1 MHGGGKLMVKDL
13 QSHESNV
20 AFVLYFVCTG
30 TPHKYILRTFCS
42 RAASGRY
49 NDHKGGRRRTSQHHH
64 PREFIQGLGTAPEVG
79 RDQRFRQAA
88 LARQRKQEGSPRR
101 GKTRGYAGAERPGPI
116 G

>member
-42 RAASGRY
+42 IVQLAEIFGLDPLQVRY
-49 NDHKGGRRRTSQHHH
+49 LS
-64 PREFIQGLGTAPEVG
+64 PE
-79 RDQRFRQAA
+79 
-88 LARQRKQEGSPRR
+88 
-101 GKTRGYAGAERPGPI
+101 
-116 G
+116 